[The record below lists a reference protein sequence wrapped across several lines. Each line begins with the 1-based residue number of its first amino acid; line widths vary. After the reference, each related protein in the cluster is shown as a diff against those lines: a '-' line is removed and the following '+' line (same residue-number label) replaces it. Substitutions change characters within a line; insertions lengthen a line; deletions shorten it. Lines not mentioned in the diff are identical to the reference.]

1 MNDEISRSFFH
12 VRDLAVYIGSLSFQL
27 LTALAAGSFVFFL
40 RFGKI
45 DQPRH
50 YLTIQKP
57 KIRTDTVTCVQLE
70 QGMQQVNYYRT

>member
-45 DQPRH
+45 DQPHPSTPASLMFFFRF
-50 YLTIQKP
+50 
-57 KIRTDTVTCVQLE
+57 E
-70 QGMQQVNYYRT
+70 NF